1 MLEVNAI
8 YFILLV
14 EGFGLLLFLILVW
27 LLIAV
32 FRIRRKGKAVAD
44 LAAGFKKRT
53 DQRAEKTEAFLQAI
67 YQLDEQDLRAAME
80 NIDKHEQDFF
90 QLLAASL
97 KRGKSA
103 HIGGLESALDQL
115 IDSYKCLQPRV
126 EKPNSE
132 AEESQQEISLL
143 RSENEELRG
152 ELSLAKN
159 NLSDMIAEF
168 GNMFGG
174 GKDHELELHELKKK
188 LAAMQAST
196 EIDITL

>member
-14 EGFGLLLFLILVW
+14 EGFGLLLFLILIW

-32 FRIRRKGKAVAD
+32 FRIRRKSKAVAD
-44 LAAGFKKRT
+44 LATGFKKRA

-67 YQLDEQDLRAAME
+67 YQLDEQDLRAALQ
-80 NIDKHEQDFF
+80 NIGKHEQDFF
-90 QLLAASL
+90 QLLVASL

-103 HIGGLESALDQL
+103 HIAALESALDQL

-126 EKPNSE
+126 EEQDPQ
-132 AEESQQEISLL
+132 AGESQQEISLL
-143 RSENEELRG
+143 RSENDELRG
-152 ELSLAKN
+152 ELSRAKN

-196 EIDITL
+196 EIDINL

>member
-1 MLEVNAI
+1 
-8 YFILLV
+8 
-14 EGFGLLLFLILVW
+14 
-27 LLIAV
+27 
-32 FRIRRKGKAVAD
+32 
-44 LAAGFKKRT
+44 
-53 DQRAEKTEAFLQAI
+53 
-67 YQLDEQDLRAAME
+67 
-80 NIDKHEQDFF
+80 
-90 QLLAASL
+90 
-97 KRGKSA
+97 
-103 HIGGLESALDQL
+103 L